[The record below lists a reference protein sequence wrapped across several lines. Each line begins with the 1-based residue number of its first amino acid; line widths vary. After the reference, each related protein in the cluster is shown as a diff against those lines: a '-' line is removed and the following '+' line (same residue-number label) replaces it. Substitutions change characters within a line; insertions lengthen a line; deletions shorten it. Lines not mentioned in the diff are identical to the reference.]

1 MTRQS
6 RFNLST
12 GVVELSFPMPMTP
25 DDVQDFEDAMA
36 ILFRM
41 LRRTATNGQPE
52 DRETASGDNIAR
64 FVGPRNQQTP
74 GA

>member
-1 MTRQS
+1 MTRQN

-12 GVVELSFPMPMTP
+12 GVVELSFPMSMTP

-52 DRETASGDNIAR
+52 DRETTSGNTIAQ
-64 FVGPRNQQTP
+64 FIGPRNQQMP

>member
-1 MTRQS
+1 MIRQN

-12 GVVELSFPMPMTP
+12 GVVEMNFPMPMTP
-25 DDVQDFEDAMA
+25 EDVQDFEDAMA

-52 DRETASGDNIAR
+52 DREATSADNIAR